1 MRLDPV
7 TTQWIAS
14 LLLVLSGVQGLVLAN
29 ASRAGS
35 RAARILASVIGAVTT
50 AFGIWMIVTLLG
62 ARI

>member
-1 MRLDPV
+1 MRLDPL

-29 ASRAGS
+29 AARAGS
-35 RAARILASVIGAVTT
+35 SAARMLATVIALATI
-50 AFGIWMIVTLLG
+50 AFGIFMIVTLLG